1 MARLFCA
8 AWSKLPDWE
17 SARCSCWSAATCCTN
32 VHPAET
38 TESSSDVDPYVQ
50 ARVAR
55 VRPSEG
61 LGEAIGA
68 HAARRDGTFNGR

>member
-1 MARLFCA
+1 
-8 AWSKLPDWE
+8 
-17 SARCSCWSAATCCTN
+17 